1 MNKLLR
7 TRYGWVIMLLIIIA
21 VNYLF
26 SFIRFRADLTAEKRF
41 TLSEATK
48 DMLGKLDDRVDITL
62 LMAGDMPAGFKK
74 LAGSSADMLSEFKA
88 IASNNISFR
97 IQKPGENVPDS
108 SKPVVMDSLRSL
120 GINATNVKAQ
130 TKEGEGQEEQLVYP
144 GAVIRYK
151 DRALGID
158 FLQGQNFQ
166 DGLNS
171 LNNAEALLEYKFA
184 SAIFKI
190 TQDSVPLVGYLT
202 GNGEPVDY
210 RVYDLIEKTLRPNY
224 AFRII
229 PVDSVAAIPPIF
241 NALLIVKPT
250 RKFNDSQKLKIDQ
263 YIMNGG
269 KAIWM
274 IDNLYASL
282 DSLQRSEGQFIA
294 FDMGL
299 NLEDQLFRY
308 GVRINQDLVQD
319 LQCDKIPSVIG
330 NTGDK
335 PQIQL
340 LPWPYFPL
348 LRNTTGHP
356 IAKNLDYVAAQ
367 FPQSIDTVKADGV
380 KKTILLSSSTESRI
394 LNTPALVEWASVRNE
409 EDLKKFTRSNIP
421 VVVLLE
427 GKFQSLYS
435 NRLTQTMGDSL
446 AAAGLPFK
454 ASVNNGKMIVAA
466 DGDLVLNAINQT
478 EGPLQMGTN
487 LYTRQ
492 QYANREFLLNSM
504 EYLVG
509 NMGILET
516 RGKDYTL
523 RLLDKSKYE
532 DSKSMWQLINI
543 LLPVVFVMVLIA
555 VYQNLRKRKYGR

>member
-1 MNKLLR
+1 M
-7 TRYGWVIMLLIIIA
+7 
-21 VNYLF
+21 
-26 SFIRFRADLTAEKRF
+26 
-41 TLSEATK
+41 
-48 DMLGKLDDRVDITL
+48 
-62 LMAGDMPAGFKK
+62 
-74 LAGSSADMLSEFKA
+74 
-88 IASNNISFR
+88 
-97 IQKPGENVPDS
+97 
-108 SKPVVMDSLRSL
+108 
-120 GINATNVKAQ
+120 
-130 TKEGEGQEEQLVYP
+130 
-144 GAVIRYK
+144 
-151 DRALGID
+151 
-158 FLQGQNFQ
+158 
-166 DGLNS
+166 
-171 LNNAEALLEYKFA
+171 
-184 SAIFKI
+184 
-190 TQDSVPLVGYLT
+190 
-202 GNGEPVDY
+202 
-210 RVYDLIEKTLRPNY
+210 
-224 AFRII
+224 
-229 PVDSVAAIPPIF
+229 
-241 NALLIVKPT
+241 
-250 RKFNDSQKLKIDQ
+250 
-263 YIMNGG
+263 
-269 KAIWM
+269 
-274 IDNLYASL
+274 
-282 DSLQRSEGQFIA
+282 
-294 FDMGL
+294 
-299 NLEDQLFRY
+299 
-308 GVRINQDLVQD
+308 
-319 LQCDKIPSVIG
+319 
-330 NTGDK
+330 
-335 PQIQL
+335 
-340 LPWPYFPL
+340 
-348 LRNTTGHP
+348 
-356 IAKNLDYVAAQ
+356 
-367 FPQSIDTVKADGV
+367 